1 MREEILNTMIEIKE
15 KKTNVVIPILKKEL
29 LFESSKYSS
38 IKNNIWH
45 VLINDIKMKKTSEYV
60 VNYQCLSCKQ
70 MNTVSTTQFLR
81 KIRQCK
87 TNCFQCQLIQHNHR
101 NRNDDQKN
109 TNIKVKDWL
118 SYQQVYEKSLKEFEL
133 YPEVYKNS
141 YQLSHLS
148 KDDYERIKPNIIS
161 FENGKYIN
169 VQDYE
174 YWHIYKVNNQMK
186 FSSVLYD
193 PKDNRLF
200 KDNQSIMKCDHC
212 EKHWRCKSLKVFK
225 NCYKILCP
233 DCKLC
238 NKTFKIRTIRN
249 LNHDVI
255 MYQSKLEL
263 KFIKWCES
271 EGIIVNNGPSI
282 EYTFLNKIHKYR
294 VDFQIF
300 DNDKKNNILIEIKD
314 FHIWHKNQVASGL
327 WETKVKATEEYIKN
341 NGLKKYFFITPNNW
355 NQMLTEL
362 LIEIKRDQIEKINK

>member
-1 MREEILNTMIEIKE
+1 MREEILNTIIEIKE
-15 KKTNVVIPILKKEL
+15 KKTQSNIPILKKEL

-45 VLINDIKMKKTSEYV
+45 VLINDIKMKKTSDYLIL
-60 VNYQCLSCKQ
+60 YSCLSCKQ

-87 TNCFQCQLIQHNHR
+87 PNCFQCQLTNHNQCINH
-101 NRNDDQKN
+101 NQKN
-109 TNIKVKDWL
+109 SNKEKTKDKL
-118 SYQQVYEKSLKEFEL
+118 SYQELYQESLKEFEL
-133 YPEVYKNS
+133 YPEDYKNS
-141 YQLSHLS
+141 YRLSHLLTE
-148 KDDYERIKPNIIS
+148 DYQRIKPNIIS

-169 VQDYE
+169 IQDYE
-174 YWHIYKVNNQMK
+174 YWSIYKVNNQMK

-200 KDNQSIMKCDHC
+200 KDNQPIMKCDHC

-225 NCYKILCP
+225 NCYKILCT

-249 LNHDVI
+249 LNHELI

-263 KFIKWCES
+263 KFIQWCEN
-271 EGIIVNNGPSI
+271 EGIIVNNGPNI
-282 EYTFLNKIHKYR
+282 EYTFLNKKHKYR
-294 VDFQIF
+294 VDFQIM
-300 DNDKKNNILIEIKD
+300 NTILIEIKD

-327 WETKVKATEEYIKN
+327 WETKVDATQKYIKN

-362 LIEIKRDQIEKINK
+362 SNEIKRS